1 MRKHLNSFSQV
12 IKILQN
18 IKLKKRVNT
27 KKAFL
32 DSRSTD
38 IKIQSNGHRISKK
51 DSEQSD
57 MYVFV

>member
-18 IKLKKRVNT
+18 IKLKKRVYT

-32 DSRSTD
+32 DSCSTD
-38 IKIQSNGHRISKK
+38 IKIQSNGHRISQK